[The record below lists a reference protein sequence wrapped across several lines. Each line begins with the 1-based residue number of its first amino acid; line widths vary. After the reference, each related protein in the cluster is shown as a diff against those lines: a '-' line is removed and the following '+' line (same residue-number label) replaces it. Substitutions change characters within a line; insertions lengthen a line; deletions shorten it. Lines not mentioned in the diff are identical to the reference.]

1 MNIVYYC
8 SYHKTESFS
17 KLSLKSLMLFPNLVY
32 FKTCQKSLN
41 ILDHRS
47 WPTPWDMGAGCCG
60 SWQDSSAWPDFLS
73 GGPPLSAGGHGDK
86 GLIFSRKGS
95 VVAQAMVLLVAT
107 RKLAVLSWV
116 ITEPCTGRGQAG
128 SYQPI
133 WGEGQEG
140 RWFFLTLGSK
150 ARKRCSFSLF
160 LFNIVQ

>member
-95 VVAQAMVLLVAT
+95 VVAQAMEIKAWSS
-107 RKLAVLSWV
+107 LAKGLWWHRPWCFWWQPENWQYS
-116 ITEPCTGRGQAG
+116 AG
-128 SYQPI
+128 WSQSHAQ
-133 WGEGQEG
+133 GEGRREVTSPFEG
-140 RWFFLTLGSK
+140 RD
-150 ARKRCSFSLF
+150 KRVGDFS
-160 LFNIVQ
+160 